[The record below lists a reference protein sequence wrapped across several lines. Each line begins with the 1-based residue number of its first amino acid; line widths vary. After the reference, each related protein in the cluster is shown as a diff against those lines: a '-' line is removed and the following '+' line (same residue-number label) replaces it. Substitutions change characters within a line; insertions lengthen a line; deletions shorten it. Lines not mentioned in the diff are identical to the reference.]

1 MIRALDHFLLR
12 VFFGACLA
20 NLIAED
26 HPLITAALRG
36 VAPSRR
42 DRAGVRCVRP

>member
-12 VFFGACLA
+12 VFFGARLA

-26 HPLITAALRG
+26 HPLITAPYVALLLAA
-36 VAPSRR
+36 VIAPVF
-42 DRAGVRCVRP
+42 AV